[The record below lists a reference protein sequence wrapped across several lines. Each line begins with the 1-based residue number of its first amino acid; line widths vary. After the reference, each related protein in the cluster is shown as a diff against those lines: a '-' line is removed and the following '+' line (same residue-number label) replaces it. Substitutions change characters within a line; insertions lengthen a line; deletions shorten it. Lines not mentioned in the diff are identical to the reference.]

1 MVSLHACLF
10 CFNWFLGSPYPC
22 MPYALSPRW
31 PLWSELLLWVLN
43 SGPRACTLSSLL
55 SEPFPK
61 PLCSFRLFCWNRIS
75 CSPDRPQTPSLA
87 EAGGELLTLLPLYLS
102 QAEVTSVWTPH
113 VNSFP
118 NKLVGWN
125 FSTGHSYGLDLGCLL
140 VTSAVKPQSEGA
152 PAAQPPNLISR
163 WQRWQNFYL
172 SWHNWT
178 TRRHRDSIVTWCS
191 HTIQAVEMALP
202 LRVFQCYST
211 IPHRHLL
218 IRSHSHPPKEP
229 GCAPQPLHPFPIGL
243 NLAYLGLGL
252 QLSPGPLDGTVSLQI
267 SKSTKL
273 QAWSSCFDPSLLSP
287 VPHIL
292 HNLRESQQSPLHP
305 TVLSKTLSSFFFQS
319 PAVGLERGL
328 RTCCFPR
335 GPGLSP

>member
-1 MVSLHACLF
+1 MNPHA
-10 CFNWFLGSPYPC
+10 
-22 MPYALSPRW
+22 
-31 PLWSELLLWVLN
+31 
-43 SGPRACTLSSLL
+43 
-55 SEPFPK
+55 
-61 PLCSFRLFCWNRIS
+61 
-75 CSPDRPQTPSLA
+75 
-87 EAGGELLTLLPLYLS
+87 
-102 QAEVTSVWTPH
+102 
-113 VNSFP
+113 NSFP

-152 PAAQPPNLISR
+152 PAAQPPSLISR

-273 QAWSSCFDPSLLSP
+273 QAWSSRFDPSLLSP

-292 HNLRESQQSPLHP
+292 HNLRESQQSSLHP
-305 TVLSKTLSSFFFQS
+305 IVLSKTLSSFFFQS
-319 PAVGLERGL
+319 PAIGLERGL

-335 GPGLSP
+335 GPGFWGARWLRTTCSQFHGSDSLVWPLRVPTHMWLTVLKTHKCTNIQNDNNPTVDKGCSLVDDMLV